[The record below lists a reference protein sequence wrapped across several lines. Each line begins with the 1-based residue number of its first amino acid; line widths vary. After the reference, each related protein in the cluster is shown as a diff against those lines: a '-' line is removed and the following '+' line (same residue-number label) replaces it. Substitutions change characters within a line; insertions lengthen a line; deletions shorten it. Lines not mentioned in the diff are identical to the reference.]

1 MKKEIKLRH
10 YLITSFLRPFI
21 GIFLKIS
28 YRLKYKNYKEL
39 KNKGP
44 FVILSNHTVNPDPIA
59 LGLSFPFLIYFI
71 ATEQIFNLGFLSKLL
86 VWAVNPIK
94 KSKAQS
100 DITTI
105 RKARR
110 IVSEGGSIG
119 IYPEG
124 NVTYTGRTVKIEKS
138 TVKLIKLLKI
148 PVIIFIKEGLF
159 LSNPRW
165 SLKRKK
171 GKAKQYIRKIIYPE
185 EYLLLS
191 DDDLYELI
199 KELLYVDAYKE
210 QYTNPIHYKG
220 KDLALGLERLI
231 FMDLKSNIP
240 FVTYSK
246 GNRLYS
252 KESDFTLTYQTD
264 GFIKNQNNEL
274 KTLYDYENLV
284 KLSYFNY
291 YINHQ
296 NDLNYKEEIIL
307 FESHSNKKNFIGTVF
322 LNLSYNKLKISSK
335 KFSEIFLFDKILNM
349 SIQGKRQII
358 IYINDNTY
366 LLKLNELSSPYKYLL
381 TYQYY
386 LFIKNGGKNID
397 EQLYQFGL

>member
-1 MKKEIKLRH
+1 MV
-10 YLITSFLRPFI
+10 F
-21 GIFLKIS
+21 
-28 YRLKYKNYKEL
+28 
-39 KNKGP
+39 
-44 FVILSNHTVNPDPIA
+44 
-59 LGLSFPFLIYFI
+59 
-71 ATEQIFNLGFLSKLL
+71 
-86 VWAVNPIK
+86 
-94 KSKAQS
+94 
-100 DITTI
+100 
-105 RKARR
+105 
-110 IVSEGGSIG
+110 
-119 IYPEG
+119 
-124 NVTYTGRTVKIEKS
+124 
-138 TVKLIKLLKI
+138 
-148 PVIIFIKEGLF
+148 
-159 LSNPRW
+159 
-165 SLKRKK
+165 KRKK
-171 GKAKQYIRKIIYPE
+171 GRAKQYIRKIIYPE

-199 KELLYVDAYKE
+199 KKLLYVDAYKE

-386 LFIKNGGKNID
+386 LYIKNGGKNID